1 MGNNIVLNIG
11 SSSTGERLTWGAAAN
26 GHAFISGCSGTG
38 KSYSLKKLIRQLP
51 DLGVRC
57 IVLDASNDWA
67 GLATPP
73 VLTGAVAAAIDVVD
87 VKDSSFSINPLHPLR
102 LSDDFIEDWNDVSF
116 RLADTMQVA
125 YTLPRVQSV
134 YLMNTIYEYA
144 HSKKEAKTIP
154 RFLHWAETVLEKDR
168 RKRIEISLARLDHLS
183 RTIHCSESSYQ
194 WNLGSPGITVL
205 DFSRVTAEGQ
215 QALLVELILGELW
228 SQRLAIGNGQHVP
241 IVVVVDECQKFKFRS
256 NSFLTKILRE
266 GRKYH
271 FSGWF
276 GSQWISDPNTLSA
289 LEQAAFRAYFR
300 PEAGNLHKLAKTL
313 AAGDK
318 KKEIRYEKTLAKL
331 GIGQFLYHTPSGHPV
346 VANVGK

>member
-1 MGNNIVLNIG
+1 MKNRNALRIG
-11 SSSTGERLTWGAAAN
+11 TATSGEQLIWTGAAN
-26 GHAFISGCSGTG
+26 FHAYISGCSGTG
-38 KSYSLKKLIRQLP
+38 KSYSLRKLIRQLP
-51 DLGVRC
+51 ELGVRC

-67 GLATPP
+67 GLATSP
-73 VLTGAVAAAIDVVD
+73 VLTGEVAAAIDVVD
-87 VKDSSFSINPLHPLR
+87 VKTSSFSINPLHPLR

-134 YLMNTIYEYA
+134 YLMNGIYEYA
-144 HSKKEAKTIP
+144 YSKKEVKTIP
-154 RFLHWAETVLEKDR
+154 GFLHWAETVLEKDR

-183 RTIHCSESSYQ
+183 RSIHCSEVSYK
-194 WNLGSPGITVL
+194 WDLDSPGITVL

-241 IVVVVDECQKFKFRS
+241 VVVVVDECQKFKFRNS
-256 NSFLTKILRE
+256 SFLTKILRE
-266 GRKYH
+266 GRKYQ